1 MRAENSIEAGDFP
14 RGSMRM
20 NGRTVQR
27 SETALDQAVAEKPR
41 PIETPSVT
49 PPKPPPSKGKFL
61 WLGTGVVAALV
72 AVVWGIFSARK
83 TARSSAG
90 LHVGPSTAG
99 LERRGFFRPLRPTR
113 STHGVGARAA

>member
-61 WLGTGVVAALV
+61 WLGTGVVAALAAGGRV
-72 AVVWGIFSARK
+72 GSPAGK
-83 TARSSAG
+83 TRSSSPGPPAG
-90 LHVGPSTAG
+90 PPTAG
-99 LERRGFFRPLRPTR
+99 GQGRGVCRP
-113 STHGVGARAA
+113 A